1 MVRFDFVTLVESNLV
16 NRFPLFVLNI
26 VEAVG
31 EPFEFGEDD
40 IYLSPLSVVV
50 PNKNSRQ
57 PNLISDL
64 SFNILGETKL
74 VDAIA
79 FACATQFVAIYS

>member
-1 MVRFDFVTLVESNLV
+1 MVRFVTLFVESNLV

-40 IYLSPLSVVV
+40 I
-50 PNKNSRQ
+50 
-57 PNLISDL
+57 
-64 SFNILGETKL
+64 
-74 VDAIA
+74 
-79 FACATQFVAIYS
+79 

>member
-1 MVRFDFVTLVESNLV
+1 MVRFVTLFVESNLV
-16 NRFPLFVLNI
+16 NLFPLFVLNI

-40 IYLSPLSVVV
+40 ILVSRLSVVCS
-50 PNKNSRQ
+50 KKKLRQ
-57 PNLISDL
+57 PNLIRDL

>member
-1 MVRFDFVTLVESNLV
+1 MVRFVTLFVESNLV

-40 IYLSPLSVVV
+40 ILVPRLSVVCS
-50 PNKNSRQ
+50 KKKLRQ
-57 PNLISDL
+57 PNLIRDL
-64 SFNILGETKL
+64 SFNILGETKQ